1 MKKKVIRPIKVKEVA
16 IDITS
21 QVETWAVNVEV
32 DGRTVESKRYVCEHI
47 WEIVFPLLSKY
58 ENDEVSISLNG
69 KNIEAFEIDESYTK
83 YLEE

>member
-1 MKKKVIRPIKVKEVA
+1 MEKKVIRPIKVKEVA

-32 DGRTVESKRYVCEHI
+32 DGRTVENKRYICEHI

-69 KNIEAFEIDESYTK
+69 NNIEAFEIDESYTK

>member
-1 MKKKVIRPIKVKEVA
+1 MEKKVIRPFKVKDVL
-16 IDITS
+16 IKITS
-21 QVETWAVNVEV
+21 QVETWAVDIEV
-32 DGRTVESKRYVCEHI
+32 DGRYVERKRYICEHI

-83 YLEE
+83 YLEQ

>member
-1 MKKKVIRPIKVKEVA
+1 MEKKVIRPIKVKEVA

-32 DGRTVESKRYVCEHI
+32 DGRTVERKRYVCEHI